1 LLEKYFGLSDNR
13 PRLLCPYLED
23 ALTILVAN
31 ASGNRPEPTGLRG
44 RPNLFPHATGNT
56 RRDLHI
62 DRHLHKLIRCRANE
76 GAYRVPSRKIA
87 GAFQRVCS
95 DGDVQLERHKASRVW
110 LGAIG
115 MTRLR
120 LEILGKINIV
130 RGASNALRDFI
141 DADEDNGSSRLAA
154 APNLR

>member
-1 LLEKYFGLSDNR
+1 
-13 PRLLCPYLED
+13 
-23 ALTILVAN
+23 
-31 ASGNRPEPTGLRG
+31 
-44 RPNLFPHATGNT
+44 
-56 RRDLHI
+56 
-62 DRHLHKLIRCRANE
+62 LIRCRANE
-76 GAYRVPSRKIA
+76 DADRVPSRKIA
-87 GAFQRVCS
+87 GAFQRVCFS